1 VAGQPV
7 THRGRTQEELV
18 LSQIIAVTG
27 VNIRSIPARLGSSTV
42 AVIGIAGVV
51 LVFVAVLSIAEGV
64 NATMKASGDPNLVLI
79 LRAGSDTEMTSGF
92 GGDSVR
98 VIQDAPG
105 IARDESGTPLT
116 SPELF
121 VVVDHP
127 LKRSGSAANVPLRGV
142 SPEAFKV
149 HNRLKIVDGR
159 NLEFGKNEIIAG
171 RAAASQFVNLN
182 VGTTLKW
189 GESTWTLV
197 GIFDDGGSVSESELW
212 CDVKVLQPAYR
223 RGNSYQSVY
232 ARITSPDSYQQ
243 LKDSLTSNPQ
253 LTVTPMRASEYYGSQ
268 TEVLQG
274 IIRTIGG
281 IIAVLMGIGA
291 VFGAVITMYTA
302 VASRTREIATL
313 RALGFGS
320 IPVVV
325 SVLAEAILLGIV
337 GGVIGGAI
345 AWLAFDGYQTATM
358 NFQSFSQIAFS
369 FAVTPQLL
377 LTALVI
383 SLVMGT
389 AGGLL
394 PAIRAASLPVVTALR
409 EL

>member
-1 VAGQPV
+1 M
-7 THRGRTQEELV
+7 

-27 VNIRSIPARLGSSTV
+27 VNIRSIRARLGSSSV

-64 NATMKASGDPNLVLI
+64 NATMKASGDPNTVLI
-79 LRAGSDTEMTSGF
+79 LRSGSDTEMTSGL

-98 VIQDAPG
+98 IIQDAPG
-105 IARDESGTPLT
+105 VARDASGAPLT

-127 LKRSGSAANVPLRGV
+127 LKRSGSPANVPLRGIT
-142 SPEAFKV
+142 PEAFKV
-149 HNRLKIVDGR
+149 HDRVKIVQGR

-171 RAAASQFVNLN
+171 RAAARQFVGLEP
-182 VGTTLKW
+182 GTPLKW

-197 GIFDDGGSVSESELW
+197 GIFEDGGSVSESELW

-232 ARITSPDSYQQ
+232 AKLAAGDSFQP
-243 LKDSLTSNPQ
+243 LKDALTTNPQ
-253 LTVTPMRASEYYGSQ
+253 LQVTAMRSPDYYGSQ
-268 TEVLQG
+268 TATLQM
-274 IIRTIGG
+274 IVRTIGG
-281 IIAVLMGIGA
+281 IIAVLMGVGA
-291 VFGAVITMYTA
+291 IFGAVITMYTA

-325 SVLAEAILLGIV
+325 SVLVEAALLSAV
-337 GGVIGGAI
+337 GGLIGGLV
-345 AWLAFDGYQTATM
+345 AWLAFDGYETATM
-358 NFQSFSQIAFS
+358 NFQSFSQIAFA
-369 FAVTPQLL
+369 FRVTPALL
-377 LTALVI
+377 GAAMAYALI
-383 SLVMGT
+383 MGLF
-389 AGGLL
+389 GGLL
-394 PAIRAASLPVVTALR
+394 PAIRAARLPVVTALR

>member
-1 VAGQPV
+1 M
-7 THRGRTQEELV
+7 
-18 LSQIIAVTG
+18 LSQIIAVTS

-64 NATMKASGDPNLVLI
+64 NATMKASGDPNVALI
-79 LRAGSDTEMTSGF
+79 LRAGSDTEMTSGL

-98 VIQDAPG
+98 VIADAPG
-105 IARDESGTPLT
+105 IARDESGKPLT

-127 LKRSGSAANVPLRGV
+127 LKRSGSPGNVPLRGV
-142 SPEAFKV
+142 TPEAFKV
-149 HNRLKIVDGR
+149 HSRLKIIEGR
-159 NLEFGKNEIIAG
+159 NLEFGRNEIIAG
-171 RAAASQFVNLN
+171 RAASHQFVGLN

-197 GIFDDGGSVSESELW
+197 GIFDEGGAVSESELW

-232 ARITSPDSYQQ
+232 ARLAAPDTFQQ

-253 LTVTPMRASEYYGSQ
+253 ITVSAMRAPEYYGSQ
-268 TEVLQG
+268 TETLQM

-313 RALGFGS
+313 RALGFGGL
-320 IPVVV
+320 PVVF
-325 SVLAEAILLGIV
+325 SVLSEATLLSIV
-337 GGVIGGAI
+337 GGLLGGAI
-345 AWLAFDGYQTATM
+345 AWLAFDGYETATM
-358 NFQSFSQIAFS
+358 NFQSFSQIAFA
-369 FAVTPQLL
+369 FAVTPKLL
-377 LTALVI
+377 GQALFYSV
-383 SLVMGT
+383 VMGLL
-389 AGGLL
+389 GGLF
-394 PAIRAASLPVVTALR
+394 PAWRAARLPVVTALR

>member
-1 VAGQPV
+1 
-7 THRGRTQEELV
+7 V

-64 NATMKASGDPNLVLI
+64 AATMKASGDPNLVLI

-92 GGDSVR
+92 GGDAVR
-98 VIQDAPG
+98 IIQDAPG
-105 IARDESGTPLT
+105 IARDSSGAPMT

-142 SPEAFKV
+142 SPEAFQV
-149 HNRLKIVDGR
+149 HNKLKIVDGR
-159 NLEFGKNEIIAG
+159 NLEFGRNEIIAG
-171 RAAASQFVNLN
+171 RAAAQQFVNLN

-232 ARITSPDSYQQ
+232 ARLTSPDSYQQ

-253 LTVTPMRASEYYGSQ
+253 LTVTPMRAADYYGSQ

-291 VFGAVITMYTA
+291 IFGAVITMYTA

-320 IPVVV
+320 IPVVF
-325 SVLAEAILLGIV
+325 SVIAESILLGIV

-377 LTALVI
+377 LTALAI

-394 PAIRAASLPVVTALR
+394 PAIRAATLPVVTALR

>member
-1 VAGQPV
+1 
-7 THRGRTQEELV
+7 V
-18 LSQIIAVTG
+18 LSQIVAVTG

-64 NATMKASGDPNLVLI
+64 NATMKASSDPNLVLI
-79 LRAGSDTEMTSGF
+79 LRAGSDTEMTSGLA
-92 GGDSVR
+92 GEAVR

-105 IARDESGTPLT
+105 IARDASGAPLT

-127 LKRSGSAANVPLRGV
+127 LKRGGSAANVPLRGV
-142 SPEAFKV
+142 SPEAFQV
-149 HNRLKIVDGR
+149 HNRLKIVEGR
-159 NLEFGKNEIIAG
+159 NIEFGKNEIIAG
-171 RAAASQFVNLN
+171 RAAAQQFVNLN

-189 GESTWTLV
+189 GENTWTLV
-197 GIFDDGGSVSESELW
+197 GIFEEGGAVSESELW

-232 ARITSPDSYQQ
+232 ARVNSGDSYQQ
-243 LKDSLTSNPQ
+243 LKDALTSNPQ
-253 LTVTPMRASEYYGSQ
+253 ITVTPMRAAEYYGSQ
-268 TEVLQG
+268 TEVLQR

-320 IPVVV
+320 IPVVI
-325 SVLAEAILLGIV
+325 SVLAESILLGSI

-377 LTALVI
+377 LTALLI

-389 AGGLL
+389 LGGLL
-394 PAIRAASLPVVTALR
+394 PAIRAATLPVVTALR

>member
-1 VAGQPV
+1 M
-7 THRGRTQEELV
+7 
-18 LSQIIAVTG
+18 LSQIVAVTG
-27 VNIRSIPARLGSSTV
+27 VNLRSLRARLGSSTV
-42 AVIGIAGVV
+42 AVVGIAGVV

-64 NATMKASGDPNLVLI
+64 NATMKASGDPSVAMV
-79 LRAGSDTEMTSGF
+79 LRAGSDTEMTSGL
-92 GGDSVR
+92 GGNDVR

-105 IARDESGTPLT
+105 IARDQSGVALV

-142 SPEAFKV
+142 TPEAFKV
-149 HNRLKIVDGR
+149 HDRMKIVEGR
-159 NLEFGKNEIIAG
+159 NIEFGKNEIIAG
-171 RAAASQFVNLN
+171 RAAARQFVGLN

-197 GIFDDGGSVSESELW
+197 GIFEDAGAVSESELW

-232 ARITSPDSYQQ
+232 ARLTSIDSFQQ

-253 LTVTPMRASEYYGSQ
+253 LTVSAMRAPEYYGSQ
-268 TEVLQG
+268 TEVLQR

-281 IIAVLMGIGA
+281 IIALLMGVGA

-313 RALGFGS
+313 RALGFGAV
-320 IPVVV
+320 PVVV
-325 SVLAEAILLGIV
+325 SVLAEGVLLSLV
-337 GGVIGGAI
+337 GGLIGGAI
-345 AWLAFDGYQTATM
+345 AWAAFDGYETATM
-358 NFQSFSQIAFS
+358 NFQSFSQMAFA
-369 FAVTPQLL
+369 FAVTPSLL
-377 LTALVI
+377 ARGLLYAVIMGLV
-383 SLVMGT
+383 
-389 AGGLL
+389 GGML
-394 PAIRAASLPVVTALR
+394 PAIRAARLPVVTALR
-409 EL
+409 QL

>member
-1 VAGQPV
+1 M
-7 THRGRTQEELV
+7 

-64 NATMKASGDPNLVLI
+64 KATMQASGDPNVALI
-79 LRAGSDTEMTSGF
+79 LRSGSDTEMTSGL

-98 VIQDAPG
+98 IIQDAPG
-105 IARDESGTPLT
+105 IARDQSGAPLT

-127 LKRSGSAANVPLRGV
+127 LKRSGTPANVPLRGV
-142 SPEAFKV
+142 TPEAFKV
-149 HNRLKIVDGR
+149 HSRLKIVEGR
-159 NLEFGKNEIIAG
+159 NLEFGRNEIIAG
-171 RAAASQFVNLN
+171 RAASRQFLGLT

-232 ARITSPDSYQQ
+232 ARLTAPDSFQQ
-243 LKDSLTSNPQ
+243 LKDSLTANPQ
-253 LTVTPMRASEYYGSQ
+253 ITVSAMRAPEYYGTQ
-268 TEVLQG
+268 TETLQM

-281 IIAVLMGIGA
+281 IIAVLMGVGA

-320 IPVVV
+320 IPVVF
-325 SVLAEAILLGIV
+325 SVLSEATLLSII
-337 GGVIGGAI
+337 GGLIGGAV
-345 AWLAFDGYQTATM
+345 AWLAFDGYETATM
-358 NFQSFSQIAFS
+358 NFQSFSQIAFA

-377 LTALVI
+377 LQALFYSV
-383 SLVMGT
+383 VMGLL
-389 AGGLL
+389 GGLF
-394 PAIRAASLPVVTALR
+394 PAWRAARLPVVTALR

>member
-1 VAGQPV
+1 
-7 THRGRTQEELV
+7 V

-98 VIQDAPG
+98 IIQDAPG
-105 IARDESGTPLT
+105 IARDGSGAPLT

-149 HNRLKIVDGR
+149 HQRLKIIEGR
-159 NLEFGKNEIIAG
+159 NLQFGRNEIIAG
-171 RAAASQFVNLN
+171 RAAAQQFVNLT

-232 ARITSPDSYQQ
+232 ARLASPDSYQQ

-253 LTVTPMRASEYYGSQ
+253 LTVTPMRASDYYGSQ
-268 TEVLQG
+268 TEVLQR

-281 IIAVLMGIGA
+281 IIAILMGIGA

-320 IPVVV
+320 IPVVF
-325 SVLAEAILLGIV
+325 SVLAEAILLGVV
-337 GGVIGGAI
+337 GGIIGGAI
-345 AWLAFDGYQTATM
+345 AYFAFNGYQTATM

-394 PAIRAASLPVVTALR
+394 PAIRAATLPVVTALR